1 MENPIDADEV
11 QKAAEEALNLEEE
24 EEECD
29 QRWIILLLLL
39 LFAVA
44 VW

>member
-24 EEECD
+24 EDECD